1 MTRLRLL
8 HSQAVQSIVCFL
20 IALYIRLVWVTSRFD
35 TIGGEEAERFWR
47 AGSPFILAFWH
58 GRLLMAPKAW
68 AKGAP
73 MNMLISGHRDG
84 RIIAGAIAYFGLGS
98 ISGSRGK
105 SGAGALRA
113 MVRAL
118 GSGENVGVTPDGPRG
133 PAMRATAGIVAAAR
147 LSGAPILPL
156 AYATTRRRIL
166 ATWDH
171 FHIAL
176 PFSRGVFVWGA
187 PIEIPRDAD
196 PAAQEMALALLEA
209 GLNAATETADQFCGH
224 TPFRPGAQA
233 GAVDKAA

>member
-1 MTRLRLL
+1 MNRFRVLR
-8 HSQAVQSIVCFL
+8 SQTVQSIVCFL
-20 IALYIRLVWVTSRFD
+20 IALYIRIVWATSRFE
-35 TIGGEEAERFWR
+35 TIGGDEAQRRWQ

-68 AKGAP
+68 AKGAA

-84 RIIAGAIAYFGLGS
+84 RIIAGAIAHFGLGC

-187 PIEIPRDAD
+187 PVEIPRDAD
-196 PAAQEMALALLEA
+196 PAAQEAALALLEA
-209 GLNAATETADQFCGH
+209 RLNAATETADQFCGH
-224 TPFRPGAQA
+224 APFRPGAHA